1 MPITLDPEEKTADGI
16 VSRRVVV
23 DGPYEPV
30 PGRLTVPDGVPAPD
44 TLLLLGHG
52 GGGGKDDA
60 RFSALANRFTAELGA
75 ATLVLDGPAHGER
88 LPKIDD
94 PVERFRAGRLA
105 LVDPEMPGRFAAEYR
120 AGVDQLRAEGIGTG
134 PLLYAGFSMGT
145 LLGVPA
151 VAHLGEVA
159 AAVFGVGGVPAV
171 GGVGQLVRAVAS
183 EAAGA
188 MVDELDDAAL
198 RGRIVLDAAA
208 RVPASTQVLMINTTR
223 DVVFPIDHAFQL
235 FDAFT
240 CPKRIAFWGGGH
252 TDLGTEAIGLAID
265 FLRRVRDRTAAAT
278 ADDHRDDTEMG
289 AW

>member
-1 MPITLDPEEKTADGI
+1 MPIELDAEEKTGDGV

-23 DGPYEPV
+23 DGPHEPV
-30 PGRLTVPDGVPAPD
+30 PGRLTVPDGVPQPEA
-44 TLLLLGHG
+44 LVLLGHG
-52 GGGGKDDA
+52 GGGGKDQA
-60 RFSALANRFTAELGA
+60 RFGALAARFCAELEA
-75 ATLVLDGPAHGER
+75 AVLVLDGPAHGER

-105 LVDPEMPGRFAAEYR
+105 LVDPEMPARFAAEHR
-120 AGVDQLRAEGIGTG
+120 AAVDQLRERGMGAG

-171 GGVGQLVRAVAS
+171 GGVGQLVRAVAG

-188 MVDELDDAAL
+188 VVDELDDAAL
-198 RGRIVLDAAA
+198 RGRIVLEAAA
-208 RVPASTQVLMINTTR
+208 RVPRTTQVLMVNTTR
-223 DVVFPIDHAFQL
+223 DVVFPIDHAFKL

-240 CPKRIAFWGGGH
+240 CPKRIAFWEGGH
-252 TDLGTEAIGLAID
+252 TDLGSEAIGLAID
-265 FLRRVRDRTAAAT
+265 FLRRAGARAEAT
-278 ADDHRDDTEMG
+278 NADDAEIG

>member
-1 MPITLDPEEKTADGI
+1 MPITLDPEEKTEYGV

-23 DGPYEPV
+23 DGPYEAV
-30 PGRLTVPDGVPAPD
+30 PGRLTVPEGEPSPS

-52 GGGGKDDA
+52 GGGGKDQE
-60 RFSALANRFTAELGA
+60 RFGALAARFTAELGA

-120 AGVDQLRAEGIGTG
+120 AAVDQLRAEGVGNG

-171 GGVGQLVRAVAS
+171 GGVGQLVRAVAG

-198 RGRIVLDAAA
+198 RGRIVLGAAA
-208 RVPASTQVLMINTTR
+208 TVPASTQVLMINTTR
-223 DVVFPIDHAFQL
+223 DVVFPVDHAFQL

-240 CPKRIAFWGGGH
+240 CPKRIAFWDGGH
-252 TDLGTEAIGLAID
+252 TDLGSEAIGLAID
-265 FLRRVRDRTAAAT
+265 FLRRVCERGPKTDGSAA
-278 ADDHRDDTEMG
+278 DVG